1 MIGLNR
7 SAHGAVIAHLHT
19 GGVSGLL
26 AIAALMTLLAGP
38 AQAVTHRV
46 LVVPR
51 DFATIQAAV
60 DAAAPGDTVN
70 VGSGTYIE
78 QVVINKDLNLRGAG
92 AAATVIKAPTTLAP
106 YGVRT
111 GDNKPLSAIV
121 RVGRHAQ
128 VHLSGLNVTG
138 PVPCVDIDEGIGVV
152 EEASLDVSDT
162 RVSDLVAQ
170 GCSGEAYGIVFGVSP
185 SYAINGVPGGT
196 TASGRVSHVVIDTFQ
211 SAGIIVVGPYGRAPS
226 RVTLTDNTVTAGTP
240 VDPADQVGIWIRL
253 NAVGQVT
260 GNSVSGGVCTYDGC
274 GPDFISQFQSFA
286 AIVEGGGGT
295 TFTGN
300 HLSGAD
306 IGLLDYNSANSTI
319 SGNTLVDN
327 TMYGIFVGDTDAVT
341 KNNTITGGRFG
352 IGVWAFSQ
360 DTSELSSGDHISGAS
375 VSATQTYECCG
386 FHVSLTVKN

>member
-1 MIGLNR
+1 
-7 SAHGAVIAHLHT
+7 
-19 GGVSGLL
+19 
-26 AIAALMTLLAGP
+26 ALMTLLAGP

-106 YGVRT
+106 YGIRT

-152 EEASLDVSDT
+152 EDASLDVSDT
-162 RVSDLVAQ
+162 RISNLVAT
-170 GCSGEAYGIVFGVSP
+170 GCAAEAYGMVFGVAP
-185 SYAINGVPGGT
+185 NYAINGVPRGT
-196 TASGRVSHVVIDTFQ
+196 TASGRVSHVV
-211 SAGIIVVGPYGRAPS
+211 
-226 RVTLTDNTVTAGTP
+226 
-240 VDPADQVGIWIRL
+240 VD
-253 NAVGQVT
+253 
-260 GNSVSGGVCTYDGC
+260 
-274 GPDFISQFQSFA
+274 
-286 AIVEGGGGT
+286 GGGAT
-295 TFTGN
+295 CAGN
-300 HLSGAD
+300 HLSGSD
-306 IGLLDYNSANSTI
+306 LGLLDYNSAGSTI

-341 KNNTITGGRFG
+341 KNNTITGGCFG

-360 DTSELSSGDHISGAS
+360 DTSELSSGDH
-375 VSATQTYECCG
+375 
-386 FHVSLTVKN
+386 